1 MRMGFFVNFARLA
14 LVLLLLTS
22 CADLS
27 AQSASDPGPVSA
39 AAMAEYHRQLAAY
52 HRVHDAYEHEA
63 EAYWH
68 EVNEKRHLRF
78 RKRSRHQSVRLT
90 DYVLTQPPVYAG
102 PPKPVNPAAPKI
114 PPTPKKNV
122 PVVADFLKAAREEFH
137 FVPRM
142 PKTEMEYKRAYARAA
157 AAAGLTQSQVVRIYA
172 FECGGTG
179 TYDVEAGLEYK
190 RPGAHAITTALGYN
204 QLLTANSVELMAE
217 KGYHFVA
224 ALRAKAAHLTGAA
237 RAAMLKKIAVLRR
250 MIAVARSV
258 PDRWHQHHLL
268 GRTEKGLAIHAM
280 VLDLD
285 VGPLM
290 ETQVLV
296 NSLHYARRHGL
307 HRPLTAAELELM
319 NLTGDG
325 NGFDMV
331 MMPTKLRDKV
341 PTANFFHR
349 AAYAR
354 NRIAVRDNTV
364 ATLVAGINAVMD
376 RESKLKGARQMAEA
390 FPG

>member
-1 MRMGFFVNFARLA
+1 MRMGSFVNFARPA

-22 CADLS
+22 CADLA
-27 AQSASDPGPVSA
+27 AQSASDPAPVSA
-39 AAMAEYHRQLAAY
+39 AAMAAYHRQLAAY
-52 HRVHDAYEHEA
+52 TLAHGAFERKA

-68 EVNEKRHLRF
+68 AVNEKRHIRF
-78 RKRSRHQSVRLT
+78 RKRSRHQRVRLT
-90 DYVLTQPPVYAG
+90 DYVLTQPPVYTG
-102 PPKPVNPAAPKI
+102 PSKPVNPAAPKV
-114 PPTPKKNV
+114 PPAPRRYV

-137 FVPRM
+137 FVPRL

-179 TYDVEAGLEYK
+179 TYDVEAGLEYN

-217 KGYHFVA
+217 RGDHFVA
-224 ALRAKAAHLTGAA
+224 ALRAKAAHLTGPA

-250 MIAVARSV
+250 MIAFSRTV

-268 GRTEKGLAIHAM
+268 GRTEKGRAIHAM

-296 NSLHYARRHGL
+296 NSLRYARRHGL
-307 HRPLTAAELELM
+307 RRPLTAAELELM

-331 MMPTKLRDKV
+331 TMPASLRDRV

-364 ATLVAGINAVMD
+364 AALIAGINAVMD
-376 RESKLKGARQMAEA
+376 RESKLKGARQMAAA